1 MHRPVFCT
9 CLLILWLGVFC
20 TATAQTPAPP
30 PSTVAIAPIDTVQ
43 VLHELFAAKRKT
55 GRKLLLLEPVALGL
69 VVASF
74 GGLFNAAL
82 DGSGQSSAGLP
93 GVGML
98 VGLGAI
104 VGLPMQLIR
113 NSAGREQEVITNFQR
128 KHRLPTSVRRSLEK
142 RLAQPGG

>member
-1 MHRPVFCT
+1 MFRPFFCT
-9 CLLILWLGVFC
+9 CLLLISWLGLFI
-20 TATAQTPAPP
+20 TATAQIPAAPTV
-30 PSTVAIAPIDTVQ
+30 TVAPVDTVQ

-69 VVASF
+69 MVASF
-74 GGLFNAAL
+74 GGLLNAAL
-82 DGSGQSSAGLP
+82 DGSGQSSAGLS
-93 GVGML
+93 GAGML
-98 VGLGAI
+98 VGLGAL

-142 RLAQPGG
+142 RLAQPGS